1 MRALY
6 SWVGCTACSLLL
18 AACSSI
24 VNPEGRVEL
33 AVRPAESG
41 SFRETVVVS
50 NTRSGTFEV
59 TGQISTPNP
68 CRAFNGRAEVGSG
81 IVDLTITSR
90 SSLRAGQACTNK
102 VGRFS
107 YRATVRGLQS
117 GTYRVRVIH
126 AHAGTGW
133 STRVVADTTASVR

>member
-6 SWVGCTACSLLL
+6 SWVGCTACSLVL

-33 AVRPAESG
+33 TVGPAELSSG
-41 SFRETVVVS
+41 PDTAVVS

-59 TGQISTPNP
+59 TGQMNTPDP
-68 CRAFNGRAEVGSG
+68 CRALNGRAEVAPDL
-81 IVDLTITSR
+81 VELTITSR
-90 SSLRAGQACTNK
+90 TSLGAGQAC
-102 VGRFS
+102 VAAIGRFP

-117 GTYRVRVIH
+117 ATYRVRVIH

-133 STRVVADTTASVR
+133 PTKVVADTTASVR